1 MLKWKPCPDLSFCLL
16 ETNYLFCKMLFL
28 SSTLSLFL
36 RPRKNTVGVAYKLSH
51 VWIFCNP
58 MDCGPPGSS
67 VHGVSQA
74 RILEWV
80 SFLPPRDLPDPG
92 IEAAS
97 LASPALAGGFF
108 TTTPPGKPHST
119 TYPLIT
125 VGSTFFLKLAM
136 VQLYLFRLSF
146 LYINQKLL
154 LNSSLSININWM
166 AFGMGFKSEAI
177 ESD

>member
-1 MLKWKPCPDLSFCLL
+1 
-16 ETNYLFCKMLFL
+16 
-28 SSTLSLFL
+28 
-36 RPRKNTVGVAYKLSH
+36 
-51 VWIFCNP
+51 

-125 VGSTFFLKLAM
+125 VGITFFLKLAM

-154 LNSSLSININWM
+154 LNSSLSININ
-166 AFGMGFKSEAI
+166 
-177 ESD
+177 